1 MYKTHRMSAP
11 SRPIDD
17 HGGSRPPAFHTVRLP
32 DVPNRVTLF
41 VHSSSDKIGLFFYNT
56 LLLNRVETIYI
67 LVNESLLAQLPAI
80 HPMITYLPMATDIP
94 AFLQTNVI
102 SDTRKHVFWMELK
115 DTDHIHPNFWSV
127 LETAQPGLSI
137 RFPDE
142 MGGVHTLLS
151 SSRESPLAPANQV
164 NTIAAYSN
172 ASNDSERI
180 YSAVNHG
187 TQRKLAATLNE
198 IRIDVS
204 QTFTPLC
211 QLATKYMT
219 DKSPYNIMTHRHPY
233 TMVYDMFLRP
243 YQRMGSAMR
252 LGEVGILNGASV
264 RMWRE
269 YFPEASLSAFDIDKG
284 ALEKV
289 STIHGVS
296 AYHVDAGE
304 SGGLR
309 AALSE
314 ATEGGKKF
322 TVLLEDASHR
332 LDHQLVFLREAI
344 EFVAPGGLLI
354 IEDIFREIPAA
365 RFQEALDLIS
375 EKVANAVLVQPEHP
389 YRFTPGWD
397 NDRILFVWRR

>member
-1 MYKTHRMSAP
+1 MASAP
-11 SRPIDD
+11 TRPIDD
-17 HGGSRPPAFHTVRLP
+17 HGGAIPPAFHTMRLP
-32 DVPNRVTLF
+32 DTPNRLTLF
-41 VHSSSDKIGLFFYNT
+41 VRTTSEKVGLFFYNT
-56 LLLNRVETIYI
+56 LLLNRVDDIYM
-67 LVNESLLAQLPAI
+67 LVDESMVKQLPPI
-80 HPMITYLPMATDIP
+80 HPMITYVPNTLDI
-94 AFLQTNVI
+94 QTFVQLNLVSEARPHI
-102 SDTRKHVFWMELK
+102 FWTEVK
-115 DTDHIHPNFWSV
+115 DTDCVHPNFWTL
-127 LETAQPGLSI
+127 LETAQPGVSI
-137 RFPDE
+137 VFPDE
-142 MGGVHTLLS
+142 TGAPHTLAS
-151 SSRESPLAPANQV
+151 SSREGAVTQV
-164 NTIAAYSN
+164 NTIAAYS
-172 ASNDSERI
+172 STSERVI
-180 YSAVNHG
+180 SAAIHG

-198 IRIDVS
+198 IRVDVS
-204 QTFTPLC
+204 QTFSPLC

-233 TMVYDMFLRP
+233 TMIYDMFLRP
-243 YQRMGSAMR
+243 YQLMGSGLR

-269 YFPEASLSAFDIDKG
+269 YFPDASLSAFDIDKG

-289 STIHGVS
+289 SAIQGVS

-304 SGGLR
+304 IGGLR
-309 AALSE
+309 QALAE

-332 LDHQLVFLREAI
+332 LDHQLIFLREAI
-344 EFVAPGGLLI
+344 DFVAPGGLLI

-389 YRFTPGWD
+389 YRWSPNWN

>member
-1 MYKTHRMSAP
+1 MSTP
-11 SRPIDD
+11 RRPIDD
-17 HGGSRPPAFHTVRLP
+17 HGGIIPPPFHTIRLP
-32 DVPNRVTLF
+32 DSPNQLTLF
-41 VHSSSDKIGLFFYNT
+41 VHTSSDRLNLSFYHT
-56 LLLNRVETIYI
+56 LLLNRVKQIYI
-67 LVNESLLAQLPAI
+67 FIKDSSIEEFPEL
-80 HPMITYLPMATDIP
+80 HPMIHYISASAAASISL
-94 AFLQTNVI
+94 FVQTNCL
-102 SDTRKHVFWMELK
+102 SDETPHIFWMEID
-115 DTDHIHPNFWSV
+115 DTTVLHPNVWSV
-127 LETAQPGLSI
+127 LETAQPGQTI
-137 RFPDE
+137 VFPDDS
-142 MGGVHTLLS
+142 GTPHVLVS
-151 SSRESPLAPANQV
+151 SSLKIPVAPVHQI
-164 NTIAAYSN
+164 NTIAAYSKLSKDYD
-172 ASNDSERI
+172 AILSSV
-180 YSAVNHG
+180 SHQ
-187 TQRKLAATLNE
+187 TQRKLATTLNE

-243 YQRMGSAMR
+243 YQMKGADLH
-252 LGEVGILNGASV
+252 LGEIGVLNGASI

-269 YFPEASLSAFDIDKG
+269 YFPEASLSAFDINKG

-289 STIHGVS
+289 AGIRGVS
-296 AYHVDAGE
+296 GYHVD
-304 SGGLR
+304 SGQPSGLR
-309 AALSE
+309 DALAE

-322 TVLLEDASHR
+322 TILLEDASHR

-344 EFVAPGGLLI
+344 DFVAPGGLLI

-375 EKVANAVLVQPEHP
+375 DKVANAVLVQPDHP

>member
-1 MYKTHRMSAP
+1 MSSAP
-11 SRPIDD
+11 TRPIDD
-17 HGGSRPPAFHTVRLP
+17 HGGVKPSAFHTVRLP
-32 DVPNRVTLF
+32 DTPNRLTLF
-41 VHSSSDKIGLFFYNT
+41 VHTNSEKVGLFYYNT
-56 LLLNRVETIYI
+56 LLLNRVEEIYMLVDESI
-67 LVNESLLAQLPAI
+67 LSQLPAI
-80 HPMITYLPMATDIP
+80 HPMITYLPNTLDIP
-94 AFLQTNVI
+94 SFVQANRV
-102 SDTRKHVFWMELK
+102 SDKRPHVFWMET
-115 DTDHIHPNFWSV
+115 TDADCIHPMFWSL
-127 LETAQPGLSI
+127 LETAQPRISI
-137 RFPDE
+137 IFPDE
-142 MGGVHTLLS
+142 TGSPHTLVS
-151 SSRESPLAPANQV
+151 SSREVPIAPAIQV
-164 NTIAAYSN
+164 STIAAYSK
-172 ASNDSERI
+172 SSERVF
-180 YSAVNHG
+180 SAVNHG
-187 TQRKLAATLNE
+187 TQRKLATTLNE
-198 IRIDVS
+198 IRVDVS
-204 QTFTPLC
+204 NTFTPLC

-233 TMVYDMFLRP
+233 TMIYDMFLRP
-243 YQRMGSAMR
+243 YQMMGSGLR

-269 YFPEASLSAFDIDKG
+269 YFPDASLSAFDIDKG

-309 AALSE
+309 QALGE

-322 TVLLEDASHR
+322 TVLLEDASHC
-332 LDHQLVFLREAI
+332 LDHQLIFLRDAI
-344 EFVAPGGLLI
+344 DYVAPGGLLI

-389 YRFTPGWD
+389 YRWSPNWD

>member
-1 MYKTHRMSAP
+1 MSAP

-17 HGGSRPPAFHTVRLP
+17 HGGVKPPAFHTVRLP

-41 VHSSSDKIGLFFYNT
+41 VHTSSDKVGLFFYNT
-56 LLLNRVETIYI
+56 LLLNRVKEIYM
-67 LVNESLLAQLPAI
+67 LVDESLLTQLPPI
-80 HPMITYLPMATDIP
+80 HPMIHYVSNTIDIP
-94 AFLQTNVI
+94 SFIQENLI
-102 SDTRKHVFWMELK
+102 SEERPHIFWMEIK
-115 DTDHIHPNFWSV
+115 DTDCVHPNFWTL
-127 LETAQPGLSI
+127 LETAHPGVSI
-137 RFPDE
+137 MFPDE
-142 MGGVHTLLS
+142 TGTSHTLLS
-151 SSRESPLAPANQV
+151 SSRNVTLAPAIQV

-172 ASNDSERI
+172 SSEQVI
-180 YSAVNHG
+180 SAANHG
-187 TQRKLAATLNE
+187 TQRKLATTLNE
-198 IRIDVS
+198 IRVDVS
-204 QTFTPLC
+204 HTFTPLC

-233 TMVYDMFLRP
+233 TMVYDMFLRS
-243 YQRMGSAMR
+243 YQMMGSSMR
-252 LGEVGILNGASV
+252 LGEVGILNGASI

-269 YFPEASLSAFDIDKG
+269 YFPHASLSAFDIDKK

-289 STIHGVS
+289 SVIHGVS
-296 AYHVDAGE
+296 AYHVDSGE
-304 SGGLR
+304 GSGLR
-309 AALSE
+309 QALAE

-344 EFVAPGGLLI
+344 DFVAPGGILI
-354 IEDIFREIPAA
+354 IEDIFRDIPAA

-389 YRFTPGWD
+389 YRFSPEWE

>member
-1 MYKTHRMSAP
+1 MSSAP
-11 SRPIDD
+11 TRPIDD
-17 HGGSRPPAFHTVRLP
+17 HGGVNPPAFHTVRLP
-32 DVPNRVTLF
+32 DTPNRVVLF
-41 VHSSSDKIGLFFYNT
+41 IEAATDKLGLFFYNT
-56 LLLNRVETIYI
+56 LLLNRVEHIFIMIDEELTGK
-67 LVNESLLAQLPAI
+67 LPAL
-80 HPMITYLPMATDIP
+80 HPMITYISSKTNIP
-94 AFLQTNVI
+94 EFVKANLLT
-102 SDTRKHVFWMELK
+102 KEHPHVFWYK
-115 DTDHIHPNFWSV
+115 TTDVNLVHPNFWTL
-127 LETAQPGLSI
+127 LETAQQGVSI
-137 RFPDE
+137 VFPDE
-142 MGGVHTLLS
+142 TGAAHAIVS
-151 SSRESPLAPANQV
+151 SSLEVQNAPVIQV
-164 NTIAAYSN
+164 NTVAAYS
-172 ASNDSERI
+172 DSVKDNERI
-180 YSAVNHG
+180 FAAVNHG

-198 IRIDVS
+198 IRVDIS

-233 TMVYDMFLRP
+233 TMIYDMFLRP
-243 YQRMGSAMR
+243 YQMMGSALR

-269 YFPEASLSAFDIDKG
+269 YFPDASLSAFDIDKT

-309 AALSE
+309 QALAE

-332 LDHQLVFLREAI
+332 LDHQLIFLRDAI
-344 EFVAPGGLLI
+344 DFVAPGGLLI

-375 EKVANAVLVQPEHP
+375 EKVANAVLIQPEHP
-389 YRFTPGWD
+389 YRWSPGWD

>member
-1 MYKTHRMSAP
+1 MSSTP

-17 HGGSRPPAFHTVRLP
+17 HGGVKPPAFHTIRLP

-41 VHSSSDKIGLFFYNT
+41 VHTSPEKVGLFFYNT
-56 LLLNRVETIYI
+56 LLLNRVDKIFI
-67 LVNESLLAQLPAI
+67 LVDESLLTQLPAI
-80 HPMITYLPMATDIP
+80 HPMITYLPNTVHIP
-94 AFLQTNVI
+94 SFIQENCLSEVQPHI
-102 SDTRKHVFWMELK
+102 FWTEIK
-115 DTDHIHPNFWSV
+115 DTDCVHPNFWSI
-127 LETAQPGLSI
+127 LETAQPGVSI
-137 RFPDE
+137 LFPDE
-142 MGGVHTLLS
+142 TGSSHSLVY
-151 SSRESPLAPANQV
+151 SSREAPVAPATQV
-164 NTIAAYSN
+164 TTIAAYS
-172 ASNDSERI
+172 SPSEQI
-180 YSAVNHG
+180 VSVVNHG
-187 TQRKLAATLNE
+187 NQRKLATTLNE

-204 QTFTPLC
+204 RTFTPLC
-211 QLATKYMT
+211 QLATKFMT

-243 YQRMGSAMR
+243 YQMMGAGLR
-252 LGEVGILNGASV
+252 LGEVGILNGASI

-269 YFPEASLSAFDIDKG
+269 YFPEASLSAFDIDKK

-289 STIHGVS
+289 SVIRGVS

-304 SGGLR
+304 SDGLR
-309 AALSE
+309 DSLAE
-314 ATEGGKKF
+314 ATEDGKKF

-344 EFVAPGGLLI
+344 DFVAPGGLLI

-365 RFQEALDLIS
+365 RFQEVLDTIS

-389 YRFTPGWD
+389 YRWSPGWE

>member
-1 MYKTHRMSAP
+1 MSSAP
-11 SRPIDD
+11 TRPIDD
-17 HGGSRPPAFHTVRLP
+17 HGGIKPPAFHTVRLP
-32 DVPNRVTLF
+32 DTPNRVILF
-41 VHSSSDKIGLFFYNT
+41 IHTTSDKVGLFFYNT
-56 LLLNRVETIYI
+56 LLLNRVEEIYM
-67 LVNESLLAQLPAI
+67 LVDESLLNQLPAI
-80 HPMITYLPMATDIP
+80 HPIITYLPNTLTIP
-94 AFLQTNVI
+94 SFVQANLL
-102 SDTRKHVFWMELK
+102 SDAREHVFWTEIK
-115 DTDHIHPNFWSV
+115 DTDCVHPNFWSV
-127 LETAQPGLSI
+127 LETAHPGNSI
-137 RFPDE
+137 VFPDE
-142 MGGVHTLLS
+142 TGTSHTLVS
-151 SSRESPLAPANQV
+151 SSRETPMAPAIQV
-164 NTIAAYSN
+164 PTIAAYS
-172 ASNDSERI
+172 STSERVI
-180 YSAVNHG
+180 SAVNHG
-187 TQRKLAATLNE
+187 TQRKLASTLNE
-198 IRIDVS
+198 IRVDVS

-233 TMVYDMFLRP
+233 TMIYDMFLRP
-243 YQRMGSAMR
+243 YQMMGADLH

-269 YFPEASLSAFDIDKG
+269 YFPDASLSAFDIDKV

-289 STIHGVS
+289 SVIHGVS

-304 SGGLR
+304 IGGLR
-309 AALSE
+309 QALAE

-332 LDHQLVFLREAI
+332 LDHQLIFLREAI
-344 EFVAPGGLLI
+344 DFVAPGGLLI

-389 YRFTPGWD
+389 YRWSPNWD